1 MAANYP
7 STAIGNKSLISTWSQ
22 SIYEWRLFGK
32 HVTLNDDFVSKS
44 SHHNINESIKQH
56 QRKT

>member
-7 STAIGNKSLISTWSQ
+7 STAIGNKSLISIWSQ
-22 SIYEWRLFGK
+22 SIYEWHQFEK
-32 HVTLNDDFVSKS
+32 HVMLNEDSVLKL
-44 SHHNINESIKQH
+44 SHHNINESIKQR

>member
-7 STAIGNKSLISTWSQ
+7 STAIGNKSLIFTWSQ
-22 SIYEWRLFGK
+22 SIYEWHQFEK
-32 HVTLNDDFVSKS
+32 HVTLNEDFVSKL

>member
-7 STAIGNKSLISTWSQ
+7 STAIGNKNLISIWSQ
-22 SIYEWRLFGK
+22 SIYGWHQFEK
-32 HVTLNDDFVSKS
+32 HVTLNEDSVSKL

-56 QRKT
+56 QRKI